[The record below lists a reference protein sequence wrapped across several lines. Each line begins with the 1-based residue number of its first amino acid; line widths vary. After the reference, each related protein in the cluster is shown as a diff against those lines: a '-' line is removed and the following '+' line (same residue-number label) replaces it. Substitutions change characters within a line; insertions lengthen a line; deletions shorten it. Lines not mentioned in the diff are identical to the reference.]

1 MGRKNIAIAAERVIR
16 IERVAVD
23 ITAKTGKV
31 TKWTDVI
38 NYMLDNY
45 LEDAK
50 QDMLNNQKLFKKQ
63 SN

>member
-1 MGRKNIAIAAERVIR
+1 MSRKNIAITAERVMK

-50 QDMLNNQKLFKKQ
+50 QDMLNNQKMFKKQ
-63 SN
+63 SD

>member
-1 MGRKNIAIAAERVIR
+1 MSRKNIAITADRVMR
-16 IERVAVD
+16 IERAAVD
-23 ITAKTGKV
+23 LTAKTGKV

-50 QDMLNNQKLFKKQ
+50 QDMLNNQKIPKKQ
-63 SN
+63 LE